1 MCDGCVTEFTTYFGT
16 GILGM
21 WVTWENTAT
30 TSDAATAV
38 AADTTLTV
46 DFDLRLYAADLTS
59 ESSGTLETTCS
70 LQYYALWTNPYEEG
84 STTGNNNDMVT
95 VAINAIVDD

>member
-21 WVTWENTAT
+21 WVTWGNTAT

-38 AADTTLTV
+38 VSDTTLRV

>member
-1 MCDGCVTEFTTYFGT
+1 MCDGCITDFTTYFGT

-21 WVTWENTAT
+21 WITWGNTAT
-30 TSDAATAV
+30 SSEGTV
-38 AADTTLTV
+38 AADTELQV

-59 ESSGTLETTCS
+59 ESGGVLENTQT

-84 STTGNNNDMVT
+84 STTGNN
-95 VAINAIVDD
+95 

>member
-21 WVTWENTAT
+21 WITWGNTAT

-38 AADTTLTV
+38 AADTELSV
-46 DFDLRLYAADLTS
+46 AFDLRLYAADLTS
-59 ESSGTLETTCS
+59 ESGGTLENT
-70 LQYYALWTNPYEEG
+70 
-84 STTGNNNDMVT
+84 
-95 VAINAIVDD
+95 